1 MQDCKGMRKHS
12 ERFIKPLQPKA
23 KGGRLTDMPIMI
35 ENINAQTITPALGK
49 NPRQLYE
56 HQEEAIRKLD
66 AMDKRGP
73 FRTLLV
79 LPTGGGKTLTAAY
92 WLLRNAVD
100 QNKKILW
107 LAHRHL
113 LLEQAAE
120 AFARNAYTDTMVNR
134 TVFNYRIISGMHD
147 KPVYIQKTDRI
158 LIASKDSMIRSLDKL
173 KNWLNGEEIYLVIDE
188 AHHAV
193 AKSYKKI
200 IQYVADHTKSMKL
213 LGLTATP
220 FRTSEDEQG
229 ALKQVF
235 TDDIVYKTDLDTLI
249 KKGILAT
256 PTFIDCNTNIQ
267 FTEHLGVQAL
277 KSIENLDTLPENIA
291 NDIAD
296 NKERNRIIV
305 EEYLHNYEKYGQT
318 IVFALNKVHA
328 IALNKLFNEKG
339 KAYGI
344 RSEFIISEV
353 QDMITGITISNA
365 DNERK
370 IEAYRNGEIQV
381 LINVNILTEG
391 TDLPKTHTVFLT
403 RPTVS
408 TTLMTQMVGRA
419 LRGLKAGGTKEAYIV
434 SFVDD
439 WNDKIAWVNPETLTE
454 AEYHEKETLA
464 EAQKQQIRLIAI
476 SKIEEFARMADA
488 AVDTSALDSTPA
500 IELIPLGMYML
511 STLECNHQIL
521 VYNSTQNAYQS
532 LIRDLP
538 NLMEHYGIEGETI
551 PEETLDDMTEHC
563 FQSYFDENMIPSCNR
578 NDIEHLLKFYA
589 QKAVAPLFV
598 TIDEMERKKLDVS
611 EIAKK
616 IYDEDMRRSEKNAYI
631 QSLWAEEG
639 SLLPVY
645 YTNPYFFKKLI
656 DLELDKLDGDI
667 EIAAAEP
674 QTEAELRNLEQ
685 FPLQKI
691 IELYPKIGLQLK
703 EDAFAAARND
713 DGSYVCAGCGEV
725 FPTRLF
731 LQVDHIVPMAKGGL
745 SVPDNLQVLC
755 RTCNQ
760 RKGDH

>member
-1 MQDCKGMRKHS
+1 M
-12 ERFIKPLQPKA
+12 
-23 KGGRLTDMPIMI
+23 TDMPIMI

-147 KPVYIQKTDRI
+147 KPVHIQKTDRI

-464 EAQKQQIRLIAI
+464 ETQKQQIRLIAI

-656 DLELDKLDGDI
+656 DLALDKLDGDI

>member
-1 MQDCKGMRKHS
+1 M
-12 ERFIKPLQPKA
+12 
-23 KGGRLTDMPIMI
+23 TDMPIMI

-66 AMDKRGP
+66 AMDKRGS

-147 KPVYIQKTDRI
+147 KPVHIQKTDRI

-200 IQYVADHTKSMKL
+200 IQYVADHTKSMRL

-235 TDDIVYKTDLDTLI
+235 TDDIVYKTDLDSLI

-344 RSEFIISEV
+344 RSEFIISEI

-419 LRGLKAGGTKEAYIV
+419 LRGRKAGGTKEAYIV
-434 SFVDD
+434 TFIDD

-521 VYNSTQNAYQS
+521 VYNSTQNAYQN

-611 EIAKK
+611 EIARK

-631 QSLWAEEG
+631 QNLWAEEG

-745 SVPDNLQVLC
+745 SVPENLQVLC

>member
-1 MQDCKGMRKHS
+1 
-12 ERFIKPLQPKA
+12 
-23 KGGRLTDMPIMI
+23 MI

-66 AMDKRGP
+66 AMDKRGA

-147 KPVYIQKTDRI
+147 KPVHIQKTDRI

-434 SFVDD
+434 TFIDN

-464 EAQKQQIRLIAI
+464 ETQKQQIRLIAI

-563 FQSYFDENMIPSCNR
+563 LQSYFDENMIPSCNR

-639 SLLPVY
+639 SLLPMY

-745 SVPDNLQVLC
+745 SVPENLQVLC

>member
-1 MQDCKGMRKHS
+1 
-12 ERFIKPLQPKA
+12 
-23 KGGRLTDMPIMI
+23 MPIMI

-66 AMDKRGP
+66 AMDKKGS

-147 KPVYIQKTDRI
+147 KPVHIQKTDRI

-464 EAQKQQIRLIAI
+464 ETQKQQIRLIAI

-674 QTEAELRNLEQ
+674 QAEAELRNLEQ
-685 FPLQKI
+685 LPLQKI

>member
-1 MQDCKGMRKHS
+1 
-12 ERFIKPLQPKA
+12 
-23 KGGRLTDMPIMI
+23 MI

-66 AMDKRGP
+66 AMDKRGS

-147 KPVYIQKTDRI
+147 KPVHIQKTDRI

-439 WNDKIAWVNPETLTE
+439 WNDKIAWINPETLTE

-464 EAQKQQIRLIAI
+464 ETQKQQIRLIAI

>member
-1 MQDCKGMRKHS
+1 
-12 ERFIKPLQPKA
+12 
-23 KGGRLTDMPIMI
+23 MPIMI

-66 AMDKRGP
+66 AMDKKGS

-147 KPVYIQKTDRI
+147 KPVHIQKTDRI

-235 TDDIVYKTDLDTLI
+235 TDDIVYKTDLDALI

-464 EAQKQQIRLIAI
+464 ETQKQQIRLIAI

-674 QTEAELRNLEQ
+674 QAEAELRNLEQ
-685 FPLQKI
+685 LPLQKI

>member
-1 MQDCKGMRKHS
+1 
-12 ERFIKPLQPKA
+12 
-23 KGGRLTDMPIMI
+23 MI

-66 AMDKRGP
+66 AMDKRGA

-147 KPVYIQKTDRI
+147 KPVHIQKTDRI

-339 KAYGI
+339 KAYSI

-464 EAQKQQIRLIAI
+464 ETQKQQIRLIAI

-631 QSLWAEEG
+631 QNLWAEEG

-731 LQVDHIVPMAKGGL
+731 LQVDHIVPIAKGGL
-745 SVPDNLQVLC
+745 SVPENLQVLC

>member
-1 MQDCKGMRKHS
+1 M
-12 ERFIKPLQPKA
+12 
-23 KGGRLTDMPIMI
+23 TDMPIMI

-66 AMDKRGP
+66 AMDKRGS
-73 FRTLLV
+73 FRTPLV

-147 KPVYIQKTDRI
+147 KPVHIQKTDRI

-277 KSIENLDTLPENIA
+277 KSIENLDTLPENIV
-291 NDIAD
+291 NDIAGS
-296 NKERNRIIV
+296 KERNRIIV
-305 EEYLHNYEKYGQT
+305 DEYINNYEKYGPT
-318 IVFALNKVHA
+318 IVFALNKNHA
-328 IALNKLFNEKG
+328 ITLNALFNEKG
-339 KAYGI
+339 KKYGI
-344 RSEFIISEV
+344 KSEFIISEV

-464 EAQKQQIRLIAI
+464 ETQKQQIRLIAI

>member
-1 MQDCKGMRKHS
+1 
-12 ERFIKPLQPKA
+12 
-23 KGGRLTDMPIMI
+23 MPIMI

-66 AMDKRGP
+66 AMDKRGS

-147 KPVYIQKTDRI
+147 KPVHIQKTDRI

-235 TDDIVYKTDLDTLI
+235 TDDIVYKTDLDALI

-419 LRGLKAGGTKEAYIV
+419 LRGLKAGDTKEAYIV

-464 EAQKQQIRLIAI
+464 ETQKQQIRLIAI

-667 EIAAAEP
+667 EITAAKP

>member
-1 MQDCKGMRKHS
+1 
-12 ERFIKPLQPKA
+12 
-23 KGGRLTDMPIMI
+23 MPIMI

-66 AMDKRGP
+66 AMDKRGS

-147 KPVYIQKTDRI
+147 KPVHIQKTDRI

-200 IQYVADHTKSMKL
+200 IQYVADHTKSMRL

-434 SFVDD
+434 TFIDD

-464 EAQKQQIRLIAI
+464 ETQKQQIRLIAI

-631 QSLWAEEG
+631 QSLWAEGG

-745 SVPDNLQVLC
+745 SVPENLQVLC

>member
-1 MQDCKGMRKHS
+1 M
-12 ERFIKPLQPKA
+12 
-23 KGGRLTDMPIMI
+23 TDMPIMI

-66 AMDKRGP
+66 AMDKRGS

-79 LPTGGGKTLTAAY
+79 LPTGGGKTLTDAY

-147 KPVYIQKTDRI
+147 KPVHIQKTDRI

-200 IQYVADHTKSMKL
+200 IQYVADHTKSMRL

-434 SFVDD
+434 TFIDN

-464 EAQKQQIRLIAI
+464 ETQKQQIRLIAI

>member
-1 MQDCKGMRKHS
+1 
-12 ERFIKPLQPKA
+12 
-23 KGGRLTDMPIMI
+23 MPIMI

-66 AMDKRGP
+66 AMDKRGS

-147 KPVYIQKTDRI
+147 KPVHIQKTDRI

-200 IQYVADHTKSMKL
+200 IQYVADHAKSMKL

-220 FRTSEDEQG
+220 FRTSEDKQG

-305 EEYLHNYEKYGQT
+305 EKYLHNYEKYGQT

-439 WNDKIAWVNPETLTE
+439 WNDKIAWINPETLTE

-464 EAQKQQIRLIAI
+464 ETQKQQIRLIAI

>member
-1 MQDCKGMRKHS
+1 
-12 ERFIKPLQPKA
+12 
-23 KGGRLTDMPIMI
+23 MPIMI

-66 AMDKRGP
+66 AMDKRGS

-147 KPVYIQKTDRI
+147 KPVHIQKTDRI

-277 KSIENLDTLPENIA
+277 KSIENLDTLPENIV
-291 NDIAD
+291 NDIAGS
-296 NKERNRIIV
+296 KERNRIIV
-305 EEYLHNYEKYGQT
+305 DEYINNYEKYGPT
-318 IVFALNKVHA
+318 IVFALNKNHA
-328 IALNKLFNEKG
+328 ITLNALFNEKG
-339 KAYGI
+339 KKYGI
-344 RSEFIISEV
+344 KSEFIISEV

-464 EAQKQQIRLIAI
+464 ETQKQQIRLIAI

-611 EIAKK
+611 EIAK
-616 IYDEDMRRSEKNAYI
+616 ICVEA
-631 QSLWAEEG
+631 
-639 SLLPVY
+639 
-645 YTNPYFFKKLI
+645 KKTPI
-656 DLELDKLDGDI
+656 FRAFGQKR
-667 EIAAAEP
+667 AACSP
-674 QTEAELRNLEQ
+674 C
-685 FPLQKI
+685 I
-691 IELYPKIGLQLK
+691 I
-703 EDAFAAARND
+703 
-713 DGSYVCAGCGEV
+713 
-725 FPTRLF
+725 PTRTSLR
-731 LQVDHIVPMAKGGL
+731 
-745 SVPDNLQVLC
+745 S
-755 RTCNQ
+755 
-760 RKGDH
+760 

>member
-1 MQDCKGMRKHS
+1 
-12 ERFIKPLQPKA
+12 
-23 KGGRLTDMPIMI
+23 MPIMI

-66 AMDKRGP
+66 AMDKRGS

-147 KPVYIQKTDRI
+147 KPVHIQKTDRI

-200 IQYVADHTKSMKL
+200 IQYVADHAKSMKL

-305 EEYLHNYEKYGQT
+305 EKYLHNYEKYGQT

-464 EAQKQQIRLIAI
+464 ETQKQQIRLIAI

-488 AVDTSALDSTPA
+488 AVDTSALDNTPA

>member
-1 MQDCKGMRKHS
+1 M
-12 ERFIKPLQPKA
+12 
-23 KGGRLTDMPIMI
+23 TDMPIMI

-66 AMDKRGP
+66 AMDKRGS

-79 LPTGGGKTLTAAY
+79 LPTGGGITLTAAY

-147 KPVYIQKTDRI
+147 KPVHIQKTDRI

-277 KSIENLDTLPENIA
+277 KSIENLDTLPENIV
-291 NDIAD
+291 NDIAGS
-296 NKERNRIIV
+296 KERNRIIV
-305 EEYLHNYEKYGQT
+305 DEYINNYEKYGPT
-318 IVFALNKVHA
+318 IVFALNKNHA
-328 IALNKLFNEKG
+328 ITLNALFNEKG
-339 KAYGI
+339 KKYGI
-344 RSEFIISEV
+344 KSEFIISEV

-464 EAQKQQIRLIAI
+464 ETQKQQIRLIAI

>member
-1 MQDCKGMRKHS
+1 
-12 ERFIKPLQPKA
+12 
-23 KGGRLTDMPIMI
+23 MI

-66 AMDKRGP
+66 AMDKRGS

-147 KPVYIQKTDRI
+147 KPVHIQKTDRI

-464 EAQKQQIRLIAI
+464 ETQKQQIRLIAI

-589 QKAVAPLFV
+589 QNAVAPLFV

-667 EIAAAEP
+667 KIAAAEP

-745 SVPDNLQVLC
+745 SVPENLQVLC

>member
-1 MQDCKGMRKHS
+1 M
-12 ERFIKPLQPKA
+12 
-23 KGGRLTDMPIMI
+23 TDMPIMI

-66 AMDKRGP
+66 AMDKRGS

-147 KPVYIQKTDRI
+147 KPVHIQKTDRI

-305 EEYLHNYEKYGQT
+305 EKYLHNYEKYGQT

-464 EAQKQQIRLIAI
+464 ETQKQQIRLIAI

-713 DGSYVCAGCGEV
+713 DGSYVCTGCGEV

>member
-1 MQDCKGMRKHS
+1 M
-12 ERFIKPLQPKA
+12 
-23 KGGRLTDMPIMI
+23 TDMPIMI

-66 AMDKRGP
+66 AMDKRGS

-147 KPVYIQKTDRI
+147 KPVHIQKTDRI

-277 KSIENLDTLPENIA
+277 KSIENLDTLPENIV
-291 NDIAD
+291 NDIAGS
-296 NKERNRIIV
+296 KERNRIIV
-305 EEYLHNYEKYGQT
+305 DEYINNYEKYGPT
-318 IVFALNKVHA
+318 IVFALNKNHA
-328 IALNKLFNEKG
+328 ITLNALFNEKG
-339 KAYGI
+339 KKYGI
-344 RSEFIISEV
+344 KSEFIISEV

-464 EAQKQQIRLIAI
+464 ETQKQQIRLIAI

-703 EDAFAAARND
+703 EDAFAATRND

>member
-1 MQDCKGMRKHS
+1 M
-12 ERFIKPLQPKA
+12 
-23 KGGRLTDMPIMI
+23 TDMPIMI

-66 AMDKRGP
+66 AMDKRGS

-147 KPVYIQKTDRI
+147 KPVHIQKTDRI

-200 IQYVADHTKSMKL
+200 IQYVADHTKSMRL

-434 SFVDD
+434 TFIDN

-464 EAQKQQIRLIAI
+464 ETQKQQIRLIAI

-521 VYNSTQNAYQS
+521 VYNSTQTAYQS

>member
-1 MQDCKGMRKHS
+1 M
-12 ERFIKPLQPKA
+12 
-23 KGGRLTDMPIMI
+23 TDMPIMI

-66 AMDKRGP
+66 AMDKRGS

-147 KPVYIQKTDRI
+147 KPVHIQKTDRI

-213 LGLTATP
+213 LGLTATL

-277 KSIENLDTLPENIA
+277 KSIENLDTLPENIV
-291 NDIAD
+291 NDIAGS
-296 NKERNRIIV
+296 KERNRIIV
-305 EEYLHNYEKYGQT
+305 DEYINNYEKYGPT
-318 IVFALNKVHA
+318 IVFALNKNHA
-328 IALNKLFNEKG
+328 ITLNALFNEKG
-339 KAYGI
+339 KKYGI
-344 RSEFIISEV
+344 KSEFIISEV

-365 DNERK
+365 DNKRK

-439 WNDKIAWVNPETLTE
+439 WNDKIAWVNPETLTV

-464 EAQKQQIRLIAI
+464 ETQKQQIRLIAI

>member
-1 MQDCKGMRKHS
+1 
-12 ERFIKPLQPKA
+12 
-23 KGGRLTDMPIMI
+23 MPIMI

-66 AMDKRGP
+66 AMDKRGS

-147 KPVYIQKTDRI
+147 KPVHIQKTDRI

-200 IQYVADHTKSMKL
+200 IQYVADHTKSMRL

-434 SFVDD
+434 TFIDN

-464 EAQKQQIRLIAI
+464 ETQKQQIRLIAI

>member
-1 MQDCKGMRKHS
+1 
-12 ERFIKPLQPKA
+12 
-23 KGGRLTDMPIMI
+23 MPIMI

-66 AMDKRGP
+66 AMDKRGS

-92 WLLRNAVD
+92 WLLRNAID

-147 KPVYIQKTDRI
+147 KPVHIQKTDRI

-339 KAYGI
+339 KAYSI

-464 EAQKQQIRLIAI
+464 ETQKQQIRLIAI

-563 FQSYFDENMIPSCNR
+563 FQSYFDENMIPSCSR

-674 QTEAELRNLEQ
+674 QTKAELRNLEQ

-745 SVPDNLQVLC
+745 SVPENLQVLC

>member
-1 MQDCKGMRKHS
+1 
-12 ERFIKPLQPKA
+12 
-23 KGGRLTDMPIMI
+23 MPIMI

-66 AMDKRGP
+66 AMDKRGS
-73 FRTLLV
+73 FRTMLV

-147 KPVYIQKTDRI
+147 KPVHIQKTDRI

-464 EAQKQQIRLIAI
+464 ETQKQQIRLIAI

-521 VYNSTQNAYQS
+521 VYNSTQNAYQN

-611 EIAKK
+611 EIARK

-631 QSLWAEEG
+631 QNLWAEEG

>member
-1 MQDCKGMRKHS
+1 
-12 ERFIKPLQPKA
+12 
-23 KGGRLTDMPIMI
+23 MPIMI

-66 AMDKRGP
+66 AMDKRGS

-147 KPVYIQKTDRI
+147 KPVHIQKTDRI

-200 IQYVADHTKSMKL
+200 IQYVADHTKSMRL

-434 SFVDD
+434 TFIDD

-464 EAQKQQIRLIAI
+464 ETQKQQIRLIAI

-532 LIRDLP
+532 LIRDLS

-745 SVPDNLQVLC
+745 SVPENLQVLC

>member
-1 MQDCKGMRKHS
+1 MRKHS

-256 PTFIDCNTNIQ
+256 PSFIDCNTNIQ

>member
-1 MQDCKGMRKHS
+1 M
-12 ERFIKPLQPKA
+12 
-23 KGGRLTDMPIMI
+23 TDMPIMI

-147 KPVYIQKTDRI
+147 KPVHIQKTDRI

-277 KSIENLDTLPENIA
+277 KSIENLDTLPENIV
-291 NDIAD
+291 NDIAGS
-296 NKERNRIIV
+296 KERNRIIV
-305 EEYLHNYEKYGQT
+305 DEYINNYEKYGPT
-318 IVFALNKVHA
+318 IVFALNKNHA
-328 IALNKLFNEKG
+328 ITLNALFNEKG
-339 KAYGI
+339 KKYGI
-344 RSEFIISEV
+344 KSEFIISEV

>member
-1 MQDCKGMRKHS
+1 
-12 ERFIKPLQPKA
+12 
-23 KGGRLTDMPIMI
+23 MPIMI

-147 KPVYIQKTDRI
+147 KPVHIQKTDRI
-158 LIASKDSMIRSLDKL
+158 LIASKDSIIRSLDKL

-439 WNDKIAWVNPETLTE
+439 WNNKIAWVNPETLTE

-464 EAQKQQIRLIAI
+464 ETQKQQIRLIAI

>member
-1 MQDCKGMRKHS
+1 
-12 ERFIKPLQPKA
+12 
-23 KGGRLTDMPIMI
+23 MPIMI

-66 AMDKRGP
+66 AMDKRGS

-147 KPVYIQKTDRI
+147 KPVHIQKTDRI

-277 KSIENLDTLPENIA
+277 KSIENLDTLPENIV
-291 NDIAD
+291 NDIAGS
-296 NKERNRIIV
+296 KERNRIIV
-305 EEYLHNYEKYGQT
+305 DEYINNYEKYGPT
-318 IVFALNKVHA
+318 IVFALNKNHA
-328 IALNKLFNEKG
+328 ITLNALFNEKG
-339 KAYGI
+339 KKYGI
-344 RSEFIISEV
+344 KSEFIISEV

-464 EAQKQQIRLIAI
+464 ETQKQQIRLIAI
-476 SKIEEFARMADA
+476 SKIKEFARMADA

>member
-1 MQDCKGMRKHS
+1 
-12 ERFIKPLQPKA
+12 
-23 KGGRLTDMPIMI
+23 MPIMI

-49 NPRQLYE
+49 NPRQLYD

-66 AMDKRGP
+66 AMDKRGA

-147 KPVYIQKTDRI
+147 KPVHIQKTDRI

-339 KAYGI
+339 KAYSI

-521 VYNSTQNAYQS
+521 VYNSTQNAYQN

-538 NLMEHYGIEGETI
+538 NLMEHYGIEGEII

-631 QSLWAEEG
+631 QNLWAEEG

-745 SVPDNLQVLC
+745 SVPENLQVLC

>member
-1 MQDCKGMRKHS
+1 M
-12 ERFIKPLQPKA
+12 
-23 KGGRLTDMPIMI
+23 TDMPIMI

-66 AMDKRGP
+66 AMDKRGS

-134 TVFNYRIISGMHD
+134 TIFNYRIISGMHD
-147 KPVYIQKTDRI
+147 KPVHIQKTDRI

-408 TTLMTQMVGRA
+408 TTLMTQMVGRT

-434 SFVDD
+434 TFIDN

-464 EAQKQQIRLIAI
+464 ETQKQQIRLIAI

>member
-1 MQDCKGMRKHS
+1 M
-12 ERFIKPLQPKA
+12 
-23 KGGRLTDMPIMI
+23 TDMPIMI

-66 AMDKRGP
+66 AMDKRGS

-147 KPVYIQKTDRI
+147 KPVHIQKTDRI

-464 EAQKQQIRLIAI
+464 ETQKQQIRLIAI

-685 FPLQKI
+685 LPLQKI

>member
-1 MQDCKGMRKHS
+1 
-12 ERFIKPLQPKA
+12 
-23 KGGRLTDMPIMI
+23 MPIMI

-66 AMDKRGP
+66 AMDKRGS

-147 KPVYIQKTDRI
+147 KPVHIQKTDRI

-277 KSIENLDTLPENIA
+277 KSIENLDTLPENIV
-291 NDIAD
+291 NDIAGS
-296 NKERNRIIV
+296 KERNRIIV
-305 EEYLHNYEKYGQT
+305 DEYINNYEKYGPT
-318 IVFALNKVHA
+318 IVFALNKNHA
-328 IALNKLFNEKG
+328 ITLNALFNEKG
-339 KAYGI
+339 KKYGI
-344 RSEFIISEV
+344 KSEFIISEV

-691 IELYPKIGLQLK
+691 IELYPKIGLKLK

>member
-1 MQDCKGMRKHS
+1 M
-12 ERFIKPLQPKA
+12 
-23 KGGRLTDMPIMI
+23 TDMPIMI

-66 AMDKRGP
+66 AMDKRGS

-147 KPVYIQKTDRI
+147 KPVHIQKTDRI

-434 SFVDD
+434 SFVDN

-454 AEYHEKETLA
+454 AEYHKKETLA
-464 EAQKQQIRLIAI
+464 ETQKQQIRLIAI

-667 EIAAAEP
+667 AIAAAEP
-674 QTEAELRNLEQ
+674 QTEAELRNLEL

-745 SVPDNLQVLC
+745 SVPENLQVLC

>member
-1 MQDCKGMRKHS
+1 M
-12 ERFIKPLQPKA
+12 
-23 KGGRLTDMPIMI
+23 TDMPIMI

-66 AMDKRGP
+66 AMDKRGS

-147 KPVYIQKTDRI
+147 KPVHIQKTDRI

-305 EEYLHNYEKYGQT
+305 EKYLHNYEKYGQT

-464 EAQKQQIRLIAI
+464 ETQKQQIRLIAI

-488 AVDTSALDSTPA
+488 AVDTSAVDSTPA

-745 SVPDNLQVLC
+745 SVPENLQVLC

>member
-1 MQDCKGMRKHS
+1 
-12 ERFIKPLQPKA
+12 
-23 KGGRLTDMPIMI
+23 MPIMI

-66 AMDKRGP
+66 AMDKRGS

-147 KPVYIQKTDRI
+147 KPVHIQKTDRI

-464 EAQKQQIRLIAI
+464 ETQKQQIRLIAI

-578 NDIEHLLKFYA
+578 NDIEHLLTFYA

>member
-1 MQDCKGMRKHS
+1 
-12 ERFIKPLQPKA
+12 
-23 KGGRLTDMPIMI
+23 MI

-66 AMDKRGP
+66 AMDKRGS

-147 KPVYIQKTDRI
+147 KPVHIQKTDRI
-158 LIASKDSMIRSLDKL
+158 LIASKDSIIRSLDKL

-256 PTFIDCNTNIQ
+256 PTFIDRKTNIQ

-305 EEYLHNYEKYGQT
+305 EKYLHNYEKYGQT

-434 SFVDD
+434 TFIDN

-464 EAQKQQIRLIAI
+464 ETQKQQIRLIAI

-521 VYNSTQNAYQS
+521 VYNSTQNAYQN

-563 FQSYFDENMIPSCNR
+563 FQSYFDENMIPSCSR

-631 QSLWAEEG
+631 QNLWAEEG

-691 IELYPKIGLQLK
+691 IELYPKIGLKLK
-703 EDAFAAARND
+703 EDALAAARND

-745 SVPDNLQVLC
+745 SVPENLQVLC

>member
-1 MQDCKGMRKHS
+1 M
-12 ERFIKPLQPKA
+12 
-23 KGGRLTDMPIMI
+23 TDMPIMI

-66 AMDKRGP
+66 AMDKRGS

-147 KPVYIQKTDRI
+147 KPVHIQKTDRI

-305 EEYLHNYEKYGQT
+305 EKYLHNYEKYGQT

-434 SFVDD
+434 TFIDN

-464 EAQKQQIRLIAI
+464 ETQKQQIRLIAI

-631 QSLWAEEG
+631 QSLWTEEG

-731 LQVDHIVPMAKGGL
+731 LQIDHIVPMAKGGL
-745 SVPDNLQVLC
+745 SVPENLQVLC

>member
-1 MQDCKGMRKHS
+1 
-12 ERFIKPLQPKA
+12 
-23 KGGRLTDMPIMI
+23 MI

-66 AMDKRGP
+66 AMDKRGA

-147 KPVYIQKTDRI
+147 KPVHIQKTDRI

-256 PTFIDCNTNIQ
+256 PTFIDRKTNIQ

-305 EEYLHNYEKYGQT
+305 EKYLHNYEKYGQT

-434 SFVDD
+434 TFIDD

-464 EAQKQQIRLIAI
+464 ETQKQQIRLIAI

-521 VYNSTQNAYQS
+521 VYNSTQNAYQN

-563 FQSYFDENMIPSCNR
+563 FQSYFDENMIPSCSR

-631 QSLWAEEG
+631 QNLWAEEG

-691 IELYPKIGLQLK
+691 IELYPKIGLKLK

-745 SVPDNLQVLC
+745 SVPENLQVLC